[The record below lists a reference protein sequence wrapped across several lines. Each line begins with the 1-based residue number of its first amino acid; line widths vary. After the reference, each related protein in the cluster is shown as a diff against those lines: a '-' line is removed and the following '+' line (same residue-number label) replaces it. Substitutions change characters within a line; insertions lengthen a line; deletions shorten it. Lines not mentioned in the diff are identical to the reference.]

1 MKNMKWKGDKEF
13 PEADHVMKNGML
25 IGAHQGMGE
34 KEINRI
40 KEVFTSLAK
49 KYK

>member
-1 MKNMKWKGDKEF
+1 
-13 PEADHVMKNGML
+13 ML

>member
-1 MKNMKWKGDKEF
+1 
-13 PEADHVMKNGML
+13 MKNGML

>member
-1 MKNMKWKGDKEF
+1 
-13 PEADHVMKNGML
+13 ML
-25 IGAHQGMGE
+25 IGAHQGMGD

-40 KEVFTSLAK
+40 KEVFTSLTK

>member
-1 MKNMKWKGDKEF
+1 
-13 PEADHVMKNGML
+13 ML
-25 IGAHQGMGE
+25 IGAHQGMGK

-40 KEVFTSLAK
+40 KEVFTLLAK